1 MEEKEAITRD
11 VADGLAQAGLGTV
24 ELAEL
29 KERQIDRSEA
39 HNQLLDRI
47 EAIEQRIDRI
57 VAAHEKS
64 KKLKGL

>member
-1 MEEKEAITRD
+1 MEEKEVITRD

-39 HNQLLDRI
+39 HNKFLYRI
-47 EAIEQRIDRI
+47 EEIEQRIDRI
-57 VAAHEKS
+57 VVAHEKS